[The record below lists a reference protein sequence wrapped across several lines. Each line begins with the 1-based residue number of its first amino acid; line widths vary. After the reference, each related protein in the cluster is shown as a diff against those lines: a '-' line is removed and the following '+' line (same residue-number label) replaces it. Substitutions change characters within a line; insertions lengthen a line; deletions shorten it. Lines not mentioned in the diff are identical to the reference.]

1 MKELTPRERLFVEA
15 YLITHDKAAAAIAAG
30 YKKNSAKQQGYEVS
44 KREHVQWAI
53 SGARVARTART
64 EVTQDWVIEQLV
76 LNVERAMGAVAV
88 LDDKGEITGVFEY
101 KGAIANK
108 SLELLGKHV
117 GMWQA
122 DNQVQQAEFTPL
134 EDRLRVLQRED
145 DIEQAENVERLP
157 GTSGIG

>member
-1 MKELTPRERLFVEA
+1 MKELTARERLFVEA

-53 SGARVARTART
+53 SGAQDARTART
-64 EVTQDWVIEQLV
+64 EVTQDWVVEQLV
-76 LNVERAMGAVAV
+76 LNYHRAMEAVPV
-88 LDDKGEITGVFEY
+88 LDDKGKETGVFNY
-101 KGAIANK
+101 QGAVANK
-108 SLELLGKHV
+108 ALDMLGKHV
-117 GMWQA
+117 GMWRA

-145 DIEQAENVERLP
+145 DIDQAANVERMP
-157 GTSGIG
+157 GTSGGS